1 MRHSAIYPGSFD
13 PLTSGHMDLIVRASH
28 IFDQVVVAVGV
39 NSRKKTVYSPEERI
53 AMVKASVKALPN
65 VKVDSFDGLLVDY
78 ARAKKIHV
86 ILRGLRAF
94 SDFEY
99 EFQMALAN
107 RKMAPE
113 IEMIFLMPKETHSYI
128 SSSTVREI
136 ADRGGDISGFV
147 PPAVKRFIAKRSAIR
162 SRRSEVGGRRSA
174 IRSQK
179 SEV

>member
-13 PLTSGHMDLIVRASH
+13 PLTLGHYDLIERASH

-39 NSRKKTVYSPEERI
+39 NSRKQTVFTPTERI
-53 AMVKASVKALPN
+53 AMVKESVKNLKN

-78 ARAKKIHV
+78 ARSKKVHV
-86 ILRGLRAF
+86 LLRGLRAF

-107 RKMAPE
+107 RKLAPE

-136 ADRGGDISGFV
+136 ADRGGDISQFV
-147 PPAVKRFIAKRSAIR
+147 PLAVKKCIEKKYS
-162 SRRSEVGGRRSA
+162 
-174 IRSQK
+174 
-179 SEV
+179 

>member
-13 PLTSGHMDLIVRASH
+13 PLTLGHLDLIERASH

-39 NSRKKTVYSPEERI
+39 NIRKQTVFSAAERLD
-53 AMVKASVKALPN
+53 MVKASVKNLKN
-65 VKVDSFDGLLVDY
+65 VKVDAFDGLLVEY
-78 ARAKKIHV
+78 ARQKKIHV
-86 ILRGLRAF
+86 LLRGLRAF

-107 RKMAPE
+107 RKLAAE

-136 ADRGGDISGFV
+136 LDLGGDISQFV
-147 PPAVKRFIAKRSAIR
+147 PPAVKKYIEKTYSKAR
-162 SRRSEVGGRRSA
+162 SRTSA
-174 IRSQK
+174 
-179 SEV
+179 

>member
-13 PLTSGHMDLIVRASH
+13 PLTLGHLDLIERASH

-39 NSRKKTVYSPEERI
+39 NIRKKTVFSAAERLD
-53 AMVKASVKALPN
+53 MVKASVRSLKN
-65 VKVDSFDGLLVDY
+65 VKVDAFDGLLVEY
-78 ARAKKIHV
+78 ARQKRIHV
-86 ILRGLRAF
+86 LLRGLRAF

-107 RKMAPE
+107 RKLAAE

-136 ADRGGDISGFV
+136 LDLGGDISQFV
-147 PPAVKRFIAKRSAIR
+147 PPAVKKYIEKTYSKAR
-162 SRRSEVGGRRSA
+162 SRTSA
-174 IRSQK
+174 
-179 SEV
+179 

>member
-13 PLTSGHMDLIVRASH
+13 PLTLGHLDLIERASH
-28 IFDQVVVAVGV
+28 IFDRVIVAVGV
-39 NSRKKTVYSPEERI
+39 NSRKSTVFSAAERI
-53 AMVKASVKALPN
+53 QMVEESVKTIKN
-65 VKVDSFDGLLVDY
+65 VKVDAFDGLLVDY

-86 ILRGLRAF
+86 LLRGLRAF

-107 RKMAPE
+107 RKLAPE

-136 ADRGGDISGFV
+136 VDRGGNISPFV
-147 PPAVKRFIAKRSAIR
+147 PPAVKRFIEKRYAGVKR
-162 SRRSEVGGRRSA
+162 
-174 IRSQK
+174 QK
-179 SEV
+179 SE

>member
-13 PLTSGHMDLIVRASH
+13 PLTLGHLDLIERASH

-39 NSRKKTVYSPEERI
+39 NIRKKTVFSAAERLD
-53 AMVKASVKALPN
+53 MVKASVKNLKN
-65 VKVDSFDGLLVDY
+65 VKVDAFDGLLVEY
-78 ARAKKIHV
+78 ARQKRIHV
-86 ILRGLRAF
+86 LLRGLRAF

-107 RKMAPE
+107 RKLAAE

-136 ADRGGDISGFV
+136 LDLGGDISQFV
-147 PPAVKRFIAKRSAIR
+147 PPAVKKYIEKTYSKAR
-162 SRRSEVGGRRSA
+162 SRTSA
-174 IRSQK
+174 
-179 SEV
+179 

>member
-13 PLTSGHMDLIVRASH
+13 PLTSGHMDLIERASR
-28 IFDQVVVAVGV
+28 IFDQVIVAVGV
-39 NSRKKTVYSPEERI
+39 NSRKQTCFSSEERI
-53 AMVKASVKALPN
+53 EMVKSSVKFLKN
-65 VKVDSFDGLLVDY
+65 VKVDSFDGLLVSY
-78 ARAKKIHV
+78 ARSKKIHV

-107 RKMAPE
+107 RKLAPE

-136 ADRGGDISGFV
+136 VDRGGDISQFV
-147 PPAVKRFIAKRSAIR
+147 PSAVKKFIARKYSGVR
-162 SRRSEVGGRRSA
+162 SRNSE
-174 IRSQK
+174 
-179 SEV
+179 